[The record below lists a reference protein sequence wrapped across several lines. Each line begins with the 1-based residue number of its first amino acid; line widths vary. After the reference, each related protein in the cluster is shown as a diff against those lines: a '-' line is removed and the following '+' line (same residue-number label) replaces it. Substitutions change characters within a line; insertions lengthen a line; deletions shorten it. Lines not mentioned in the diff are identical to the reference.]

1 MKRTE
6 FSYTFSFAVCL
17 FLGVLTF
24 GCSSKTP
31 TYSPQKQGHKQ
42 ENKKTYSK
50 PTQRPYVINGI
61 RYYPIPS
68 AEGYSEQG
76 KASWY
81 GKKFHGRKTAN
92 GETYDMY
99 AETAAHKTLPM
110 GTMLLVTNLENNKQI
125 VARVNDRGPFVKN
138 RIIDLTYTGAESLGM
153 IKNGT
158 ARVRIV
164 ALSDEQPQPAQPQHQ
179 DEQSKRELQPLV
191 ANKFDQGNFY
201 VQVGAFIELENA
213 RKLAK
218 KFALKGRNVTIQQYP
233 AAGMQLYRVM
243 VFAGT
248 SLAKVKVYEKHL
260 EQNGFPD
267 ALVLAR

>member
-1 MKRTE
+1 MKRT
-6 FSYTFSFAVCL
+6 V
-17 FLGVLTF
+17 FLYNFCVALCALLALLTF
-24 GCSSKTP
+24 GCSPKTP
-31 TYSPQKQGHKQ
+31 TYSTKKQ
-42 ENKKTYSK
+42 KKTYSK
-50 PTQRPYVINGI
+50 PTQRPYVIRGI

-110 GTMLLVTNLENNKQI
+110 GTLLLVTNLENNKQI

-158 ARVRIV
+158 ARVKIL
-164 ALSDEQPQPAQPQHQ
+164 ALSEEQPPPQPQQ
-179 DEQSKRELQPLV
+179 KNQEQQQVPSV

-213 RKLAK
+213 RKLAR

-243 VFAGT
+243 VFGGT
-248 SLAKVKVYEKHL
+248 SLAKVKVYERHL
-260 EQNGFPD
+260 EQHGFPN

>member
-1 MKRTE
+1 MKYTD
-6 FSYTFSFAVCL
+6 FSYTFSLAACL
-17 FLGVLTF
+17 FFALFVF
-24 GCSSKTP
+24 GCSSKAP
-31 TYSPQKQGHKQ
+31 TYSHQQQGEKSKQT
-42 ENKKTYSK
+42 KTYSK
-50 PTQRPYVINGI
+50 PTQRPYVIRGI

-68 AEGYSEQG
+68 AEGYTEQG

-99 AETAAHKTLPM
+99 GETAAHKTLPM
-110 GTMLLVTNLENNKQI
+110 GTMLLVTNLDNNKKI
-125 VARVNDRGPFVKN
+125 IARVNDRGPFVKN

-158 ARVRIV
+158 ARVEIV
-164 ALSDEQPQPAQPQHQ
+164 ALSDHQLPSPPQSNKNVLP
-179 DEQSKRELQPLV
+179 SV

-201 VQVGAFIELENA
+201 VQVGAFIELKNA
-213 RKLAK
+213 RELAQ

-243 VFAGT
+243 VFGGT
-248 SLAKVKVYEKHL
+248 SLAKVKVYERHL